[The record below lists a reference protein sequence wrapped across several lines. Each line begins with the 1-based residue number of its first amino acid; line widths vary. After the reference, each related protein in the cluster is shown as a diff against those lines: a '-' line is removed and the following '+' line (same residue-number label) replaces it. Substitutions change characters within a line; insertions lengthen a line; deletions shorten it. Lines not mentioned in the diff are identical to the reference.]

1 MAEQFGPYRVGTRLG
16 RGGMGEVHEAF
27 DTVRERTVALK
38 RLLADDQDDP
48 DVRERFR
55 RESRIAARLDSPHV
69 VPIHDFGVI
78 DGRMFIDMR
87 LVRGR
92 DLGSLLAAEGPLP
105 AERAVGIVE
114 QVADALDA
122 AHQAGIVHRDVKP
135 SNALLAARDFVYL
148 ADFGIVHVR
157 EATNQPRLTATGSS
171 LGTPSYMA
179 PEQLRADPFDH
190 RLDVYALGC
199 VLFESLVGRP
209 PFVGERM
216 AVMLSHLHDAP
227 PRPSSLAPAVPSELD
242 DVVLGALAK
251 DPAERP
257 ASAGELAGAA
267 RAVLE
272 RLSSSTEARTYDVH
286 TVPSRPEPARAAP
299 PARRAAPPVV
309 PGRMPAPVPLGPMS
323 VPPRGPDGAVRS
335 PGVPSPAG
343 PTDPSAAPPAAPPAG
358 PAPAVPQP
366 RAGSGPVHP
375 PSEPRPDVE
384 SGLGNVALVLAVLV
398 APVGLV
404 LGVVARRRG
413 DRRGA
418 LAIVLGAVLT
428 VAAVAIGYVLVR
440 TPVVSASAVAGQIVA
455 QSGLAPGQVTCPDA
469 LPARVG
475 ASVVCTATGGGGTQS
490 LRATVTSVSGNQV
503 RFDIVAQ

>member
-1 MAEQFGPYRVGTRLG
+1 MAEQFGPYEVGARLG

-27 DTVRERTVALK
+27 DTARERTVALK

-78 DGRMFIDMR
+78 DERMFIDMR

-92 DLGSLLAAEGPLP
+92 DLGSLLAAEGPLS

-122 AHQAGIVHRDVKP
+122 AHEAGIVHRDVKP
-135 SNALLAARDFVYL
+135 SNVLLAARDFAYL
-148 ADFGIVHVR
+148 ADFGVVHIR
-157 EATNQPRLTATGSS
+157 EAIDQPRLTTTGTS

-179 PEQLRADPFDH
+179 PEQLRGEPFDQ

-199 VLFESLVGRP
+199 VLFETLVGHA
-209 PFVGERM
+209 PFVGKRM
-216 AVMLSHLHDAP
+216 EVLVSHLEDAP
-227 PRPSSLAPAVPSELD
+227 ARPSALAAAVPTELD
-242 DVVLGALAK
+242 DVVLRALAK

-257 ASAGELAGAA
+257 TTAGELATAA
-267 RAVLE
+267 RAVME

-286 TVPSRPEPARAAP
+286 TIPARPAPRDPRPAAAGPLHLVAP
-299 PARRAAPPVV
+299 P
-309 PGRMPAPVPLGPMS
+309 GRG
-323 VPPRGPDGAVRS
+323 
-335 PGVPSPAG
+335 
-343 PTDPSAAPPAAPPAG
+343 SAAPPRPRAAGRPPFDRTDPHSPVGGAS
-358 PAPAVPQP
+358 PPPIPQP
-366 RAGSGPVHP
+366 RVGSGPVVP
-375 PSEPRPDVE
+375 PPQAPAAT
-384 SGLGNVALVLAVLV
+384 SGRLGVVALVLAVLL

-404 LGVVARRRG
+404 LGVVARRDG
-413 DRRGA
+413 DRRGTV
-418 LAIVLGAVLT
+418 AIVLGAVLT
-428 VAAVAIGYVLVR
+428 VAAVGVGYVLLR
-440 TPVVSASAVAGQIVA
+440 TPVVSSSAVAGQIVA

-490 LRATVTSVSGNQV
+490 LRATVTSVSGSQV